1 MGVVPELTEHPGAEH
16 GTESWLGVVDD
27 GVRVLLKTGL
37 EGCFEVC
44 DLAVGI
50 PNDAHQCSDSRSEG
64 VGDRRGCAEV
74 SSSEARLD
82 TAGDRI
88 EVAFPSAP
96 FERCSDLG
104 QRQAGAQGGGGCPTQ
119 YRHSVGMGQVSERFQ
134 RCGIVLA
141 QGVA

>member
-1 MGVVPELTEHPGAEH
+1 MGVVPELTERPGAEH
-16 GTESWLGVVDD
+16 STESWLGVVDH

-37 EGCFEVC
+37 QGCFEVC

-50 PNDAHQCSDSRSEG
+50 PNDAHQCPHSRPEG
-64 VGDRRGCAEV
+64 VLNRPRCGEV
-74 SSSEARLD
+74 SSSEAFLYF
-82 TAGDRI
+82 AGDRI

-104 QRQAGAQGGGGCPTQ
+104 QCQAGAQGGGGCPTQ
-119 YRHSVGMGQVSERFQ
+119 YGHSVGMGQVPERFQ